1 MALTRTSLQ
10 ALLDVDQPLRKV
22 YELEYRDPEIEIGK
36 IFNVENMD
44 GAEEKDLTTF
54 GVGELEDVGEGGAVP
69 FDDPGLGF
77 STIYAYR
84 IFKKG
89 IQITKQMAQDNKY
102 REMRDMMKWL
112 AQRSSYDPVNYAYGM
127 FRNSTTAN
135 PAGYGNYNA
144 GTLALGSASQTFE
157 NGDAG
162 TQSNFT
168 TNTLTYDNYETAMV
182 TMAAWKSGHGTLLEF
197 PGTYTLL
204 VPPALSREAIE
215 ITKSEL
221 DPDTAENA
229 INVYKG
235 GSATVVVCP
244 YISAAISGG
253 SDTAWYCLA
262 TGHKANFFWR
272 NKPTFDRDVDFDT
285 GVAKYKVEVEYVAGF
300 SDWRGIYVSD
310 GTV

>member
-1 MALTRTSLQ
+1 MLTKTGLQ

-54 GVGELEDVGEGGAVP
+54 GVGELENVGEGGSVP
-69 FDDPGLGF
+69 YDDPGLGY
-77 STIYAYR
+77 STTYAYQ

-102 REMRDMMKWL
+102 RAMKDLMKWL
-112 AQRSSYDPVNYAYGM
+112 AQRASYDPVNYAYGL
-127 FRNSTTAN
+127 FRNHTTAN
-135 PAGYGNYNA
+135 PSGYGNYNA
-144 GTLALGSASQTFE
+144 GTLALASASQTYE
-157 NGDAG
+157 NGDSG
-162 TQSNFT
+162 NQSNYS
-168 TNTLTYDNYETAMV
+168 TNTLTYDNFETAMV
-182 TMAAWKSGHGTLLEF
+182 ATAGWKSGHGTILEF
-197 PGTYTLL
+197 PGVRTLL
-204 VPPALSREAIE
+204 VPPALKREAIE

-235 GSATVVVCP
+235 GVANVVVCP
-244 YISAAISGG
+244 YISASITGG
-253 SDTAWYCLA
+253 SNTAWYLLCR
-262 TGHKANFFWR
+262 GHKINFFWR
-272 NKPTFDRDVDFDT
+272 NKPSFDREIVFDT
-285 GVAKYKVEVEYVAGF
+285 GVAKYKVEVEYVCGF
-300 SDWRGIYVSD
+300 SDWRGVYCAD